1 MKNEKH
7 TLRNHLL
14 AQDDIDNQA
23 HNQYERSLRRM
34 IHRKMHWIWRL
45 LCGLA
50 ALGGIAFAISLIH
63 ELCEPMHH
71 DVEVF
76 IKVGMGSLL
85 LCVVFYTI
93 LIGVSAIRGTVRFG
107 SVMPVVLGGVI
118 LSGFFIC
125 LWTFLIF
132 VLPKLYEL
140 SQSQINASMG
150 PDFWIIGMVCI
161 FLFIGFFGVLTAGMT
176 FIIHLLYKHY
186 CHIQR
191 KLLEIELAIA
201 DISEKLPP
209 DNDESAGVPR

>member
-1 MKNEKH
+1 MKNEKN

-14 AQDDIDNQA
+14 EQDDVDNHA
-23 HNQYERSLRRM
+23 RYQYERSLRMM

-45 LCGLA
+45 VCGVA
-50 ALGGIAFAISLIH
+50 ALGGIVFAVSLVH
-63 ELCEPMHH
+63 DLCKSMHS

-76 IKVGMGSLL
+76 IKVGIGSLL
-85 LCVVFYTI
+85 LCVIFYTI
-93 LIGVSAIRGTVRFG
+93 LAGYSAVRGTVRFG
-107 SVMPVVLGGVI
+107 SVMPVVLAGVI

-140 SQSQINASMG
+140 SQSQNNAPMG
-150 PDFWIIGMVCI
+150 PDLWIIGMVCT

-186 CHIQR
+186 SHIQR

-201 DISEKLPP
+201 EMSEKLPP
-209 DNDESAGVPR
+209 DDDESAGVPR